1 MLNEVFP
8 RKMTK
13 TRNYSFMC
21 SLRYLLGLV
30 TKFFQNGSKLGLIK
44 HDLTDEKSH
53 TSGATSNK
61 IEGSIHSPSF
71 SSSSSKTRFMFSL
84 LNISHLYSTSKSS
97 QGVHLHT
104 EQVQLQTV
112 THVLQNSFFAFTA
125 SICRERHGSRSIGE
139 SHIAYRKW
147 SRFTFSGKTSCVGEK
162 RPKAGSVFCLGCSIV
177 PRLF

>member
-1 MLNEVFP
+1 MW
-8 RKMTK
+8 
-13 TRNYSFMC
+13 C

-30 TKFFQNGSKLGLIK
+30 TKTFQNGSKLGLIK
-44 HDLTDEKSH
+44 HDLTDEKRVIH
-53 TSGATSNK
+53 PVLQATK
-61 IEGSIHSPSF
+61 QKVLFIHHHCPPVAQKHVSWF
-71 SSSSSKTRFMFSL
+71 HCC
-84 LNISHLYSTSKSS
+84 NISHLYSTSKSS
-97 QGVHLHT
+97 QGVHLHM

-112 THVLQNSFFAFTA
+112 AHVLQNSFFAFTA
-125 SICRERHGSRSIGE
+125 SICRERHGSRGIGE

>member
-13 TRNYSFMC
+13 TKNYSFMWC

-30 TKFFQNGSKLGLIK
+30 TKTFQNGSKLGLIK

-71 SSSSSKTRFMFSL
+71 SSSSSKTRFMVSL
-84 LNISHLYSTSKSS
+84 LQYFTSLQHEQIKPGSTFTHGAGATPNGCACAAKLFFRFHCFHL
-97 QGVHLHT
+97 
-104 EQVQLQTV
+104 
-112 THVLQNSFFAFTA
+112 
-125 SICRERHGSRSIGE
+125 
-139 SHIAYRKW
+139 
-147 SRFTFSGKTSCVGEK
+147 
-162 RPKAGSVFCLGCSIV
+162 
-177 PRLF
+177 